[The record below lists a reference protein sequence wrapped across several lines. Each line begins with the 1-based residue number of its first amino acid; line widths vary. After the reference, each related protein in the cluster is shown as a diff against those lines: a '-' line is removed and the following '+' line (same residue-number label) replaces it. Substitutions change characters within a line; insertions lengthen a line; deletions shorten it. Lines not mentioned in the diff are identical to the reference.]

1 MPLADQLRA
10 FVDAVSANDRHGSV
24 KSLLSLNSAASNDR
38 GAELRQVLARQQPL
52 AALLTVAL
60 KGAASI
66 PTVKADDLRQLRNY
80 SGIGGAR

>member
-10 FVDAVSANDRHGSV
+10 FVDAVNANDRHGSV
-24 KSLLSLNSAASNDR
+24 KWLLSLNSAASADR

-60 KGAASI
+60 KSAASV
-66 PTVKADDLRQLRNY
+66 PTVKADDLRQLHNY
-80 SGIGGAR
+80 SGIRSAQ